1 MIKKLAKIQKI
12 SMGILQLF
20 TSMDK
25 GFSKVEP
32 DIAQLKKF
40 RCICYEVSEK
50 LLVAVSHLFSDQT
63 MVKLREESS
72 QSASFDKIHRQ
83 RISQH
88 LMYIRHAANEGLDA
102 VENFI
107 DEYQSREKSNYA
119 LDALEKFKNLLE
131 RDIQFLEQEIN
142 NIRMQ
147 FILSDRKE
155 SLEDSVKDY
164 EPEDSRK

>member
-32 DIAQLKKF
+32 NITQLKKF
-40 RCICYEVSEK
+40 RCICYEESEK
-50 LLVAVSHLFSDQT
+50 LLITVSHLFSDQT
-63 MVKLREESS
+63 FMKLRQEPSHPV
-72 QSASFDKIHRQ
+72 SFDKIHRQ

-88 LMYIRHAANEGLDA
+88 LMNIRYAANEGLDA
-102 VENFI
+102 IENFI
-107 DEYQSREKSNYA
+107 DEYQSLEKSNYA
-119 LDALEKFKNLLE
+119 IDALEKFKNLLE

-155 SLEDSVKDY
+155 SLEDSVEDY
-164 EPEDSRK
+164 QPEDSRK